1 MEPVSTLPVR
11 LPAHGQ
17 RKRPCKQ
24 GRQDRVYNARV
35 LKTKLSFLPPGSR
48 RYNYR
53 YVPTKLIK
61 KGAYYELLDRRRPAI
76 PATQV
81 QT

>member
-11 LPAHGQ
+11 LSAHGQ

-35 LKTKLSFLPPGSR
+35 SKLSSLPPTSWISKIQLSTR
-48 RYNYR
+48 
-53 YVPTKLIK
+53 THHKLIQ
-61 KGAYYELLDRRRPAI
+61 KGAYYELLDRHRPA
-76 PATQV
+76 TKV